1 MSENL
6 DILRTMLLTWSDA
19 EVSQAWRLIADEGK
33 LRKKRKTKLLKSQ
46 LVASDRVTFVSRSGI
61 VTTGTVVR
69 VKYKKAII
77 EVAGQRWD
85 IPLSMLTKV
94 S

>member
-1 MSENL
+1 MSDNL
-6 DILRTMLLTWSDA
+6 DILRTMLLTWSDG

-46 LVASDRVTFVSRSGI
+46 LAASDTVTFVSRSGI

-69 VKYKKAII
+69 VKYKKAIV

-85 IPLSMLTKV
+85 IPLSLLTKV

>member
-1 MSENL
+1 MSDNL
-6 DILRTMLLTWSDA
+6 DILRTMLLTWSDG

-46 LVASDRVTFVSRSGI
+46 LAASDTVTFVSRSGI

-69 VKYKKAII
+69 VKYKKAIV

>member
-46 LVASDRVTFVSRSGI
+46 LVASDRVTFVSQSGI

>member
-1 MSENL
+1 MSDNL
-6 DILRTMLLTWSDA
+6 GILRTMLLTWTDA

-46 LVASDRVTFVSRSGI
+46 LTASDTVTFVARTGT

-69 VKYKKAII
+69 VKYKKAIVD
-77 EVAGQRWD
+77 VAGQRWD